1 MEEGEIKEVIV
12 VYQKMAN
19 IAEVNIVE
27 EETRFRDLFGKE
39 ELQEVRRKAF
49 TQTKSYLEYLRD
61 ETERK
66 LREQDGD

>member
-1 MEEGEIKEVIV
+1 MNFEYIQYCKEVS
-12 VYQKMAN
+12 Q
-19 IAEVNIVE
+19 E
-27 EETRFRDLFGKE
+27 EQMFRDLFGNE
-39 ELQEVRRKAF
+39 ELQEVKRKAF

>member
-1 MEEGEIKEVIV
+1 
-12 VYQKMAN
+12 MAMQGFIDN
-19 IAEVNIVE
+19 YNSKVSEQ
-27 EETRFRDLFGKE
+27 ETIFRDLFGKE
-39 ELQEVRRKAF
+39 ELQEVKRKAF